1 MKRKTIFSIIGA
13 FLLTVVLATNLSNAK
28 AETKMKLNAST
39 TLMAASSAAVMRRME
54 QEANNELSN
63 YDDDDYDDYDEFEN
77 DDDFLDFAGEHRNLL
92 SAVEGHNYTFVL
104 ANAKTSA
111 LTFYLNPS
119 QKNKSKDGELI
130 RGTLTDGTFAAI
142 DDAGSD
148 TSLTCTSDQY
158 GSIDFLRRFIENNP
172 TYVKAFQI
180 SSTTATG
187 IQQCKITVE
196 EVSPFRQL
204 AARTLKPTMY
214 QDQNMFNDKTL
225 NIPAGFDLNDQC
237 CVKMTIAA
245 STTLTV
251 TMVCGAV
258 LNGAGALR
266 NKRVKARNR
275 RKFF

>member
-1 MKRKTIFSIIGA
+1 MKRKTIFSILGA
-13 FLLTVVLATNLSNAK
+13 LILTVLLATNVSKVK

-39 TLMAASSAAVMRRME
+39 TMLAAGSAAVMRRME
-54 QEANNELSN
+54 QEANQELSN
-63 YDDDDYDDYDEFEN
+63 YDDDDYDDYDEYEN

-92 SAVEGHNYTFVL
+92 SAVEGHNYTFVIV
-104 ANAKTSA
+104 NAKAGA
-111 LTFYLNPS
+111 LDFYLNPS
-119 QKNKSKDGELI
+119 QKYKTKDGALSK
-130 RGTLTDGTFAAI
+130 GSLTDGTFAAI
-142 DDAGSD
+142 NDAGSD

-158 GSIDFLRRFIENNP
+158 GSVDFLRRFIENNP

-180 SSTTATG
+180 QSSTAAG

-204 AARTLKPTMY
+204 PARTLKPTMY
-214 QDQNMFNDKTL
+214 QDQNMFNDKVI

-237 CVKMTIAA
+237 SVKMTIAA

-251 TMVCGAV
+251 TIVCGAV

-266 NKRVKARNR
+266 NKRTKARNK
-275 RKFF
+275 RK